1 MIPEYLTGSHRE
13 GIEVPFRPFLFLI
26 HVTLRCWLNAFHNAN
41 NWLRPLLWHYVP
53 NINTLQRALA
63 PLPRPIVAPSSLL
76 GCLINVHQLFFHFF
90 IFISSSGCFSIFAS
104 PDHQF
109 NDLWT
114 VIWSNYIFLEKIMVR
129 KVL

>member
-63 PLPRPIVAPSSLL
+63 PLSRPIVAPSSLL

-90 IFISSSGCFSIFAS
+90 FIFFLPLDVFLFLPLLITSSMICGLLFDQIIF
-104 PDHQF
+104 
-109 NDLWT
+109 
-114 VIWSNYIFLEKIMVR
+114 FLR
-129 KVL
+129 K

>member
-76 GCLINVHQLFFHFF
+76 GCLINVHQLFFHFYF
-90 IFISSSGCFSIFAS
+90 FFFFWMFFYFCLSWSPVQWFVDCYLIKLYFSWENNG
-104 PDHQF
+104 P
-109 NDLWT
+109 
-114 VIWSNYIFLEKIMVR
+114 
-129 KVL
+129 